1 MMFRFYEL
9 REGLRV
15 AFAAIVANK
24 MRSVLTTLGIVIGI
38 VVVTLMATVIEGLGR
53 SLDNSIKA
61 LGADVYY
68 ISKWDWFGDEWW
80 KSRNRKE
87 ITLREAEL
95 MKARCTIA
103 EAVVPVVSSYRS
115 STFKYR
121 NRSVN
126 GMVMGTVEDYL
137 ITSGVVPEEGRFF
150 NDIES
155 NGGRPVCV
163 IGKDVAE
170 NLFQRED
177 PLGKA
182 IKIKGYNYRIIGVF
196 EKEGDFLGT
205 SFFSKDTQ
213 VFIPLDNFF
222 KIFGSERSLDIHVKM
237 RSDVDKESAREEMI
251 GVFRQIRRVP
261 PGKENDFGVNTQDF
275 LKNIFD
281 NVVNTIGIIGFII
294 TSLSLLVGGV
304 GIMNIMF
311 VSVKERTKEIG
322 TRKALGAKRRS
333 ILLQFLIEAATL
345 CFFGG
350 IIGLG
355 VSYPLS
361 LIIDKVLPS
370 TMPLWVVALSLTIS
384 ITVGLISGIIP
395 AYTAA
400 KMNPVDA
407 LRYE

>member
-1 MMFRFYEL
+1 MFRFYEL